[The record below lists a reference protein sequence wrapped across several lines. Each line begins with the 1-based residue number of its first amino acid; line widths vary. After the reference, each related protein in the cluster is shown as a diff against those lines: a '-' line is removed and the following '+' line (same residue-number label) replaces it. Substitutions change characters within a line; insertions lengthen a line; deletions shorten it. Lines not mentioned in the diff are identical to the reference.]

1 MKAALLIDREK
12 WTWQEY
18 ENQPQWLISM
28 LLLMVQNEAEELN
41 RKSKSAG

>member
-18 ENQPQWLISM
+18 EMQPQWLITM
-28 LLLMVQNEAEELN
+28 LLSMVQNEAEEMK
-41 RKSKSAG
+41 RKAKS